1 MAVMEERY
9 ETGFIYK
16 YWSNFK
22 NIIIDGLAVGVINT
36 LIAVV
41 LTVIGPIESFLIV
54 FLMVHFV
61 GAAISF
67 IILLSLLL
75 FKPRTW
81 LLFFLITGIDIFC
94 GVFVGMQMGIWVLH
108 FFFNIT
114 LDWQKNNLNIQAMIA
129 GVIIGSVML
138 YSVITKIRLKYRNA
152 MIEMEKIKRLTVE
165 KESLLANLRMLQAQ
179 IEPHFLFNTLSNILS
194 LIDTKPD
201 KGKSILLNLTKYLR
215 TSLSRTLPEKNTL
228 SQEISMI
235 QAYLDIQKIRMDE
248 RLHYQIDVPDN
259 LWQHAFPPMLM
270 QPLVENAI
278 KHGLEPNVEGGSIL
292 IKVTQESNRLRIEI
306 TDTGLG
312 FSDLDK
318 PGLGIA
324 NVRARIGLLFGAEG
338 RLIIEENNPH
348 GIRATIEVPVIDL

>member
-1 MAVMEERY
+1 
-9 ETGFIYK
+9 
-16 YWSNFK
+16 
-22 NIIIDGLAVGVINT
+22 
-36 LIAVV
+36 
-41 LTVIGPIESFLIV
+41 
-54 FLMVHFV
+54 
-61 GAAISF
+61 
-67 IILLSLLL
+67 
-75 FKPRTW
+75 
-81 LLFFLITGIDIFC
+81 
-94 GVFVGMQMGIWVLH
+94 
-108 FFFNIT
+108 
-114 LDWQKNNLNIQAMIA
+114 
-129 GVIIGSVML
+129 
-138 YSVITKIRLKYRNA
+138 
-152 MIEMEKIKRLTVE
+152 
-165 KESLLANLRMLQAQ
+165 
-179 IEPHFLFNTLSNILS
+179 
-194 LIDTKPD
+194 
-201 KGKSILLNLTKYLR
+201 
-215 TSLSRTLPEKNTL
+215 
-228 SQEISMI
+228 MI
-235 QAYLDIQKIRMDE
+235 QVYLDIQKIRMDE